1 MFEPASLIRSAVE
14 ETGSDDFGGSSY
26 QEGLERLCD
35 ALGSEAQLTP
45 LGETIFEL
53 RLRQLLVNRLRIER
67 THRDHP
73 EIGDEQVGG
82 PLVILGLP
90 RTGTTA
96 LSQLL
101 ALDTQIR
108 SLRLWESSSP
118 VPPPEAATQD
128 TDPRIAETQHGLE
141 AMDAAFPRMKSL
153 YFQTAT
159 GPTECQDL
167 LGMEMRTSH
176 FDGMAHVPSY
186 TTWVLGCDM
195 APAYDYHHRVLQL
208 LQWHCPPRL
217 WHLKTPVHL
226 LALGEVVRVY
236 PGARFLWTHRD
247 PSEALGSVC
256 SLISYTRSWVSDRDE
271 TPTIGEEQL
280 DIWAEALARG
290 MAFRRIAGEERFVDI
305 AFEQLNNDPI
315 GTLSRAYDRIGLS
328 LGSEAERSMLAWSG
342 KYPRGSHGDHDYG
355 LEGFGL
361 TTRAVHDRFAFY
373 LERFPAFG
381 AARASVRCRRR
392 PRGARR

>member
-1 MFEPASLIRSAVE
+1 LFEPASLTRSAIE
-14 ETGSDDFGGSSY
+14 EAGCDDFGGSSY
-26 QEGLERLCD
+26 TEGLERLCD
-35 ALGSEAQLTP
+35 ALASEADLTQM
-45 LGETIFEL
+45 GEAIFEL

-67 THRDHP
+67 TYRDHP
-73 EIGDEQVGG
+73 EIGDEQVAG

-118 VPPPEAATQD
+118 VPPPEAASQD
-128 TDPRIAETQHGLE
+128 SDPRIAETQQGLE
-141 AMDAAFPRMKSL
+141 MMDSAFPRMKSL

-186 TTWVLGCDM
+186 TSWVLGCDM

-226 LALGEVVRVY
+226 LALGEVVRAY

-247 PSEALGSVC
+247 PAEVLGSVC

-271 TPTIGEEQL
+271 SPSIGEEQL
-280 DIWAEALARG
+280 NIWAEALGRG
-290 MAFRRIAGEERFVDI
+290 MAFRDGAGEERFVDI
-305 AFEQLNNDPI
+305 GFEQLNLDPI
-315 GTLSRAYDRIGLS
+315 GTLKQAYDRLGLS
-328 LGSEAERSMLAWSG
+328 LGPAPEASMLEWSRN
-342 KYPRGSHGDHDYG
+342 YPRGSHGDHDYG

-361 TTRAVHDRFAFY
+361 TPQVVHDRFAVY
-373 LERFPAFG
+373 LERFPALAG
-381 AARASVRCRRR
+381 Q
-392 PRGARR
+392 G

>member
-1 MFEPASLIRSAVE
+1 LFDSARLIHSAIE
-14 ETGSDDFGGSSY
+14 EAGSDDFGGSSY

-35 ALGSEAQLTP
+35 ALANEAELTP
-45 LGETIFEL
+45 MGEAIFEL
-53 RLRQLLVNRLRIER
+53 RLRRLLVNRLRIEC
-67 THRDHP
+67 TYRDHP

-108 SLRLWESSSP
+108 SLRLWESSAP
-118 VPPPEAATQD
+118 VPPPEADTQD
-128 TDPRIAETQHGLE
+128 SDPRITEARQGLE

-167 LGMEMRTSH
+167 LGMELRTAH

-186 TTWVLGCDM
+186 TAWVTGCDM
-195 APAYDYHHRVLQL
+195 APAYDYHRRVLQL
-208 LQWHCPPRL
+208 LQWHCPPKL
-217 WHLKTPVHL
+217 WQLKTPVNL
-226 LALGEVVRVY
+226 LALAEVVRAY

-247 PSEALGSVC
+247 PSEVLGSVC

-271 TPTIGEEQL
+271 VPTIGQEQL
-280 DIWAEALARG
+280 DIWAEAVARG
-290 MAFRRIAGEERFVDI
+290 MAFRQAADEDRFVDI
-305 AFEQLNNDPI
+305 AFEELNHDPI
-315 GTLSRAYDRIGLS
+315 GTLSQAYDRLGLS
-328 LGSEAERSMLAWSG
+328 LGSEAERSMQAWSRR
-342 KYPRGSHGDHDYG
+342 YPRGSHGEHDYD
-355 LEGFGL
+355 LAGFGL
-361 TTRAVHDRFAFY
+361 TTRAVRDRFALY
-373 LERFPAFG
+373 LERFPALQG
-381 AARASVRCRRR
+381 ES
-392 PRGARR
+392 